1 MTFIRRHD
9 RSTISK
15 EGLGVC
21 LAARVFR
28 LWATFSH
35 GDVRVL
41 RGAAT
46 TIASS
51 ESRIRPKQ
59 SESLAG
65 SGDLMRTLTYRT
77 V

>member
-21 LAARVFR
+21 LAC
-28 LWATFSH
+28 TY
-35 GDVRVL
+35 VRVL
-41 RGAAT
+41 RDAAT

-65 SGDLMRTLTYRT
+65 SGDLMRALTYRT